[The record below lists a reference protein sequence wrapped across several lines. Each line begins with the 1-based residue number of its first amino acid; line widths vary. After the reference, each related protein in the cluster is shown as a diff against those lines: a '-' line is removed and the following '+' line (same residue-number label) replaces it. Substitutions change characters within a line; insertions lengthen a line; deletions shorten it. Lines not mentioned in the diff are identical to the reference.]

1 MTQGLRG
8 RPAHVCRFAIGLLV
22 VASTIGC
29 TSTGKRT
36 SEPLPPLPTP
46 RVSSGPASPTG
57 QAKAVSLPTQPV
69 GTTTRTSPSTP
80 TNFSG
85 VGANLDT
92 QQTQTKTRSV
102 DPPLQPIASPVIHQ
116 NPAAMTPIVT
126 PTSPAPISLPTPPA
140 ALEIKAPTIE
150 PTAPAPPRSTG
161 VVSIRP
167 PEPIGASSTPTMP
180 EPIIVPSPLPPGT
193 K

>member
-1 MTQGLRG
+1 MTQGLRR
-8 RPAHVCRFAIGLLV
+8 RPAQMCRFAIGLLV

-69 GTTTRTSPSTP
+69 GTTTRTSPTTP

-85 VGANLDT
+85 VGANLDPQRT
-92 QQTQTKTRSV
+92 PPPPTSRSF
-102 DPPLQPIASPVIHQ
+102 DPPAQPITSPVIHQ
-116 NPAAMTPIVT
+116 NPAVMT
-126 PTSPAPISLPTPPA
+126 PAPISLPTPPA

-180 EPIIVPSPLPPGT
+180 EPIIVPSVVPPGS